1 MLCPFVWDED
11 GNIVLKT
18 VYPSRKLERR
28 YGKRQNQKP
37 RLTRYE
43 RRIEESLE
51 AYAPASEAEKKHILQ
66 AAAKTKTISLRINET
81 VLESIKRKAADE
93 GLPYQTL
100 ISSVLFKFSSN
111 RLIDEIAI
119 RKAVEA
125 LK

>member
-1 MLCPFVWDED
+1 MARD
-11 GNIVLKT
+11 KT
-18 VYPSRKLERR
+18 KD
-28 YGKRQNQKP
+28 
-37 RLTRYE
+37 RLDAYE
-43 RRIEESLE
+43 RRIEESLQE
-51 AYAPASEAEKKHILQ
+51 YVPASEAEKKRILQ

-81 VLESIKRKAADE
+81 VLENIKRKAADE

>member
-1 MLCPFVWDED
+1 MARD
-11 GNIVLKT
+11 KT
-18 VYPSRKLERR
+18 K
-28 YGKRQNQKP
+28 N
-37 RLTRYE
+37 RLDAYE

-51 AYAPASEAEKKHILQ
+51 EYAPASEAEKKRILQ

-81 VLESIKRKAADE
+81 VLENIKRKAADE